1 MDTGDEAGD
10 EPRGAD
16 LTTLHLRAAIRGERA
31 GLEWFVER
39 FTPLLLAQASHRLG
53 PELRRLTDPEDL
65 VQDVW
70 VRVLPRL
77 AGLKPRAG
85 RMTPVV
91 LRFASST
98 LLNRL
103 NNLLAAHLRRAAE
116 AGRAPE
122 DELIPGLA
130 AETTDAVGRSIRS
143 EGVDAVRQAIAALS
157 DDDRAVVVL
166 RGIEQ
171 NPVRDVA
178 LLLGLRPN
186 TVTVR
191 YRRALARLRE
201 MVPGSVFDELEDEP
215 EAGG

>member
-1 MDTGDEAGD
+1 MEAGREEH
-10 EPRGAD
+10 EPRGED
-16 LTTLHLRAAIRGERA
+16 LTTLHLRAALRGDRA

-77 AGLKPRAG
+77 AGLKPRDG

-103 NNLLAAHLRRAAE
+103 NSLL
-116 AGRAPE
+116 
-122 DELIPGLA
+122 
-130 AETTDAVGRSIRS
+130 
-143 EGVDAVRQAIAALS
+143 
-157 DDDRAVVVL
+157 
-166 RGIEQ
+166 
-171 NPVRDVA
+171 
-178 LLLGLRPN
+178 
-186 TVTVR
+186 
-191 YRRALARLRE
+191 
-201 MVPGSVFDELEDEP
+201 
-215 EAGG
+215 